1 MDESIGARL
10 KQAREL
16 RRLTI
21 QQVSEIT
28 KVRPHYLQALENDD
42 LSAIPSV
49 AQARGFLRIY
59 AEFLELTPADLV
71 PPARPVDTASATQPV
86 APSPSPVNSKT
97 TSQEAAS
104 GAKPA
109 RPGLLTNLL
118 NRFKR
123 PVAVEGES
131 ISSQIVEAQ
140 PPLEGQKASEEKP
153 FIPARVSE
161 ELPEIPVPVIV
172 TQPPEIKTETE
183 TGQVPV
189 QETPAKTTSPKK
201 TSSRPRKSSAQVNE
215 KVGVKKKAGG

>member
-1 MDESIGARL
+1 MNESIGARL

-49 AQARGFLRIY
+49 AQARGFLRIN

-71 PPARPVDTASATQPV
+71 PPVRPAETGPATQPSV
-86 APSPSPVNSKT
+86 SSTVKSKT
-97 TSQEAAS
+97 TSQEVAS
-104 GAKPA
+104 VDKPA
-109 RPGLLTNLL
+109 RPGFLTNLL

-123 PVAVEGES
+123 PVEEEALS
-131 ISSQIVEAQ
+131 AQIREAG
-140 PPLEGQKASEEKP
+140 PSVEGQKASDEKP

-161 ELPEIPVPVIV
+161 ELPEIPAPVIV
-172 TQPPEIKTETE
+172 TQPPEIKVETE

-189 QETPAKTTSPKK
+189 QETSAKTTPPKK
-201 TSSRPRKSSAQVNE
+201 TPSRPRKSSAQVNE

>member
-16 RRLTI
+16 RRFTI

-71 PPARPVDTASATQPV
+71 PAARSADTLPATQPS
-86 APSPSPVNSKT
+86 APSPVNLKT
-97 TSQEAAS
+97 TSQEAVSAD
-104 GAKPA
+104 KPA

-123 PVAVEGES
+123 PVEDEFVSMQTGKVGAAVDN
-131 ISSQIVEAQ
+131 
-140 PPLEGQKASEEKP
+140 QKASEEKP

-172 TQPPEIKTETE
+172 TQPPEIKVETE

-189 QETPAKTTSPKK
+189 QETTAKTSSPKK
-201 TSSRPRKSSAQVNE
+201 TPSRPRKSSAQVNE
-215 KVGVKKKAGG
+215 KIGVKKKAGG

>member
-1 MDESIGARL
+1 MNESIGARL

-59 AEFLELTPADLV
+59 AEFLELTPTDLV
-71 PPARPVDTASATQPV
+71 PPARSADTSPATQPS
-86 APSPSPVNSKT
+86 APSSINSKT
-97 TSQEAAS
+97 TSQEAVS
-104 GAKPA
+104 VDKPT

-123 PVAVEGES
+123 PVEDES
-131 ISSQIVEAQ
+131 GSMQTDKVGATV
-140 PPLEGQKASEEKP
+140 EGQKAPEEKP
-153 FIPARVSE
+153 FVPARVSE
-161 ELPEIPVPVIV
+161 ELPEIPVPAVVTKPPDTIV
-172 TQPPEIKTETE
+172 ETE

-189 QETPAKTTSPKK
+189 QETTAKTNTPKK
-201 TSSRPRKSSAQVNE
+201 TPSRPRKSSAQVNE
-215 KVGVKKKAGG
+215 KIGVKKKAGG

>member
-1 MDESIGARL
+1 MNESIGARL

-16 RRLTI
+16 RRLTL

-71 PPARPVDTASATQPV
+71 PPARSVDNASATQP
-86 APSPSPVNSKT
+86 AEPSPVKSKT

-104 GAKPA
+104 VDKPV
-109 RPGLLTNLL
+109 RPGFLTNLL
-118 NRFKR
+118 TRFKR
-123 PVAVEGES
+123 PTEDEG
-131 ISSQIVEAQ
+131 ISTQVGEAH
-140 PPLEGQKASEEKP
+140 PSLEGQKASEEKP

-161 ELPEIPVPVIV
+161 ELPEIPVPMTV
-172 TQPPEIKTETE
+172 TQPPEIKVETE
-183 TGQVPV
+183 TGQVPD
-189 QETPAKTTSPKK
+189 QETTSKSTPPKK
-201 TSSRPRKSSAQVNE
+201 TPSRPRKSSTQVNE
-215 KVGVKKKAGG
+215 KIGVKKKVDG